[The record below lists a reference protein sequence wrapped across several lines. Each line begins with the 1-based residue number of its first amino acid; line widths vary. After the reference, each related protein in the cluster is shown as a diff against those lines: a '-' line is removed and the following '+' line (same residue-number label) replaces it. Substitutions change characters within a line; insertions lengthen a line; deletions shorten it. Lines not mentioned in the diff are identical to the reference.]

1 MLQELV
7 IENFI
12 LLSRQQIIFEGGFCV
27 ITGETGAGK
36 SLILDA
42 LLFVLGERPPLNP
55 LKDASQKAS
64 ISLTL
69 TPSDTLND
77 LLMHHD
83 LLHEA
88 VNQPLTLRRTLHPD
102 GKTRTYLNDQP
113 LSLSFVKKIAPHIL
127 HLHGQFDKGL
137 SIQDQQ
143 EIIDR
148 FADLANQRKT
158 VRTTYTAWHQVR
170 SDLLNLKEK
179 VHHLEEEKAYLS
191 AAIQELEKLNLQ
203 ENEEEILLKN
213 RTLLREQD
221 SLKENVEEALKAFE
235 GESSILHQVKNVLR
249 SLNKV
254 ADERSQS
261 IQSKLDTMLDL
272 AHESYELLLNIRQD
286 LLATQGLSLDDVE
299 SRLFQLR
306 ACARK
311 HMVSIEGLGPKLMQ
325 CREQLDTLTKRNFQ
339 INALEKEDQELAKA
353 YYKEAEKLMAER
365 KTHGNKLIEGLHQE
379 LPPLKLDKVRLR
391 LIQTLL
397 PESQWTSHGIDRTEL
412 EVATNAQAAFG
423 PLYTVPSGGELARI
437 LLALKTLTA
446 AKEQCKTM
454 IFDEIDQGIGGAV
467 SSAMGVRLLQ
477 LGQHVQVIAL
487 THSPQIAAL
496 AQHHWVVEKSHTPT
510 ESHAT
515 IRLLS
520 THATRKE
527 EVARMLAGSK
537 ITEEARKAADK
548 LFSERPTLPLLS
560 PTNKASSSEEVA

>member
-12 LLSRQQIIFEGGFCV
+12 LLSHQQITFEGGFCV

-42 LLFVLGERPPLNP
+42 LLFVLGDRPPLNP
-55 LKDASQKAS
+55 LKNTTQKAS

-69 TPSDTLND
+69 TPSDALNT

-113 LSLSFVKKIAPHIL
+113 ISLSFVKKMAPHIL
-127 HLHGQFDKGL
+127 HMHGQFDKGL

-148 FADLANQRKT
+148 FADLTNQRQR
-158 VRTTYTAWHQVR
+158 VSTAYAAWRQVR
-170 SDLLNLKEK
+170 SNLLNLQQK
-179 VHHLEEEKAYLS
+179 VHHLDEEKAYLS
-191 AAIQELEKLNLQ
+191 AAIQELENLNLQ
-203 ENEEEILLKN
+203 ENEEETLLKN
-213 RTLLREQD
+213 RTLLKEQD
-221 SLKENVEEALKAFE
+221 TLKENVEEALKAFE

-249 SLNKV
+249 SLNKLS
-254 ADERSQS
+254 DERSQS

-272 AHESYELLLNIRQD
+272 AHDSYDLLLNIRQD

-299 SRLFQLR
+299 GRLFQLR

-311 HMVSIEGLGPKLMQ
+311 HMVSIDGLIPKCAQ
-325 CREQLDTLTKRNFQ
+325 YREQLDTLTKRNFQ
-339 INALEKEDQELAKA
+339 ISELEKEEQKLAKE
-353 YYKEAEKLMAER
+353 YYQEAEQLMNSR
-365 KTHGNKLIEGLHQE
+365 KAHGNQLIDRMHQE
-379 LPPLKLDKVRLR
+379 LPFLKLEKVRLR
-391 LIQTLL
+391 LTQTLL
-397 PESQWTSHGIDRTEL
+397 PQSQWASHGIDRTEL

-423 PLYTVPSGGELARI
+423 PLYAVPSGGELARI

-446 AKEQCKTM
+446 AKGQCKTM

-467 SSAMGVRLLQ
+467 SSAMGLRLLQ
-477 LGQHVQVIAL
+477 LGQHGQVIAL
-487 THSPQIAAL
+487 THSPQIASL
-496 AQHHWVVEKSHTPT
+496 AQHHWMVEKSHTPT
-510 ESHAT
+510 ESHASV
-515 IRLLS
+515 RLLS
-520 THATRKE
+520 THDARKE

-537 ITEEARKAADK
+537 ITEEARKAADR
-548 LFSERPTLPLLS
+548 LFAERPILSLS
-560 PTNKASSSEEVA
+560 PSTSKGSSSDEVA